1 MSIAGSPYARF
12 RRAVELGRLPLV
24 LAAAAELPT
33 VGLADALDVLVL
45 IAEQDHERYARA
57 AGRWLGRY
65 ALERPGVGLA
75 DLRLA
80 IAACDLLPA
89 YPREALAVLRELIR

>member
-1 MSIAGSPYARF
+1 VY
-12 RRAVELGRLPLV
+12 
-24 LAAAAELPT
+24 AAAAELPS
-33 VGLADALDVLVL
+33 VSLRDALDLLALV
-45 IAEQDHERYARA
+45 AEQDRGRYARA

-65 ALERPGVGLA
+65 ALEQPGVGLA

-89 YPREALAVLRELIR
+89 YPREGMAVLRSLTR